1 MAGLWLRESDSRDNL
16 GRNPSILSLDG
27 YIVPVSHVFI
37 PWPSAC
43 PLQKPWIIYVM
54 HHNPV
59 VIAMRNTS
67 DLVNEMLAEAKTAWL
82 LAIVV
87 GFEKDTKFVFSTSKQ
102 PLEELNRLVQDG
114 GSPVGLLKF
123 EKTGDTITGK
133 YRPFEEYENIQW
145 AGEYLA
151 GLLENTGAIIAL
163 SGQQG

>member
-1 MAGLWLRESDSRDNL
+1 
-16 GRNPSILSLDG
+16 
-27 YIVPVSHVFI
+27 
-37 PWPSAC
+37 
-43 PLQKPWIIYVM
+43 
-54 HHNPV
+54 
-59 VIAMRNTS
+59 MRNTS